1 MPLPN
6 EPSPQVAA
14 FVAHWESLRPGP
26 GLLPGRQHFDPIRV
40 PHLLRNLTLIDV
52 VDCAPRQFRL
62 RLVGGALVDAG
73 FTGQPGDLMDAPHVT
88 REPAK
93 ILAVLNDIA
102 ETGRPNWRR
111 GPAAV
116 EHTKFVDSL
125 ERAMMPLARDG
136 IHVDMI
142 LSFSIFHWRNG
153 RTT

>member
-6 EPSPQVAA
+6 APSPQVAA
-14 FVAHWESLRPGP
+14 FIAHWESLRPGP
-26 GLLPGRQHFDPIRV
+26 GLLPGRQHFDPMKV
-40 PHLLRNLTLIDV
+40 PRFLPNLTLIDV
-52 VDCAPRQFRL
+52 VDGAPRQFRL
-62 RLVGGALVDAG
+62 RLVGGALVEAG
-73 FTGQPGDLMDAPHVT
+73 FTGQRGDRMDAPHVT
-88 REPAK
+88 RDPAG
-93 ILAVLNDIA
+93 ILTVLNDIA

-111 GPAAV
+111 GPPAV

-142 LSFSIFHWRNG
+142 LSFSIFHWLDG